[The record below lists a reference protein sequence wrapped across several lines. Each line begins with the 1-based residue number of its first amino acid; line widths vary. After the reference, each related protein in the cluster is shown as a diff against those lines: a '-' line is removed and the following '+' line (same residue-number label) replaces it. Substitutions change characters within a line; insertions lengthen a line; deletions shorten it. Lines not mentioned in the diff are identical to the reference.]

1 MKTVMITITDVD
13 DVDYLRDLIS
23 IFFNITV
30 LTIHDEVK
38 E

>member
-1 MKTVMITITDVD
+1 MKTVMITITGVD
-13 DVDYLRDLIS
+13 DVAFLRDLIS
-23 IFFNITV
+23 KLYNITV